1 MKKKLNYYNIFMTA
15 MMVVIAG
22 LLLATGIIALQKSMN
37 MKVGV
42 NITPSHEIRIDYGGE
57 TIFCN
62 TTKDSAGIKVASG
75 YTLSG
80 NTLTFTQEFI
90 SIGET
95 FALTIY
101 NYNTSYLQVS
111 VSGTGA
117 SGNTLTIDPYST
129 TATSGVLNLTIG
141 AGASEAVLSF
151 NLINVYSIS
160 HTGSNYT
167 FNGNTTILEGNSYS
181 ATFSAPQ
188 YYNLPDTL
196 TITMGGETLTSGYTY
211 TKTSDTAATLT
222 INSVIGDIRITC
234 NAVADSINVTIQV
247 YAEDSTTSL
256 TTIVN
261 GTASITYPST
271 SITISGIRPHSTQGG
286 IAGTAANVS
295 YSMQGFGDDTIFN
308 PTNGSGSGYNW
319 TCVKYDVDENKK
331 NYLKVTINVVWGT
344 YASNITIDIYR
355 TANS

>member
-75 YTLSG
+75 YTLNG

-95 FALTIY
+95 LALTIY

-111 VSGTGA
+111 VSGTAA
-117 SGNTLTIDPYST
+117 SGNTLTIAPYST

-141 AGASEAVLSF
+141 AGASEAVLGF

-196 TITMGGETLTSGYTY
+196 TITMGGQILTSGYTY
-211 TKTSDTAATLT
+211 TKTSDTSATLT
-222 INSVIGDIRITC
+222 IEEVTGDVEVICEVTGDVVNIAIQLFVNSTLNKTYDK
-234 NAVADSINVTIQV
+234 
-247 YAEDSTTSL
+247 
-256 TTIVN
+256 
-261 GTASITYPST
+261 SITYPAT
-271 SITISGIRPHSTQGG
+271 SIKTDILKSGPN
-286 IAGTAANVS
+286 IATVSLFKSGTTFS
-295 YSMQGFGDDTIFN
+295 
-308 PTNGSGSGYNW
+308 PLSGSGTGYSW
-319 TCVKYDVDENKK
+319 TCSSFNSSMPSI
-331 NYLKVTINVVWGT
+331 TF
-344 YASNITIDIYR
+344 NITWGVVGGSINIDFYA
-355 TANS
+355 TEP

>member
-1 MKKKLNYYNIFMTA
+1 MTA

-37 MKVGV
+37 LKVGV

-117 SGNTLTIDPYST
+117 SGNTLTIAPYST
-129 TATSGVLNLTIG
+129 TATSEVLNLTIG

-167 FNGNTTILEGNSYS
+167 FSGSDTILENNSYS

-188 YYNLPDTL
+188 YYNLPDTIR
-196 TITMGGETLTSGYTY
+196 ITMGGETLTSGYTY
-211 TKTSDTAATLT
+211 TKTSDTTATLT
-222 INSVIGDIRITC
+222 INSVTGDVEITC
-234 NAVADSINVTIQV
+234 EVTVDVINITIQV
-247 YAEDSTTSL
+247 YAKDSTTSL
-256 TTIVN
+256 TTITN
-261 GTASITYPST
+261 GTASIAYPST
-271 SITISGIRPHSTQGG
+271 SITISGIRPK
-286 IAGTAANVS
+286 GTGTYATVNDVLFKKE
-295 YSMQGFGDDTIFN
+295 GFGDSVFN
-308 PTNGSGSGYNW
+308 PATGSGSGYTW
-319 TCVKYDVDENKK
+319 SCAKYDLLASAMQ

-344 YASNITIDIYR
+344 CASSITIDIYR
-355 TANS
+355 TAGS